1 MSYKS
6 NKKDCSFCKEQGH
19 HIKQCLVLAN
29 NECGNCHEL
38 GHTTRHCRNNK
49 HSYNKPCR
57 IIKPENNGWNTV
69 TKKKVKKGNR
79 IGNQGKNETKKAIQ
93 RTIHISY
100 NRFNAVECEQ
110 VIKSTPSNGSP
121 TYKDIITRETRPKV
135 KETRPK
141 VKETRPKVKE
151 TRPKVKEDGPK
162 VKETVSMKLPI
173 LKRTNPKKISWA
185 DMCDEDDELNRPEE
199 IERDLKA
206 VFAY

>member
-6 NKKDCSFCKEQGH
+6 NKKGCSFCKEQGH

-29 NECGNCHEL
+29 NECGNCHKL
-38 GHTTRHCRNNK
+38 GHTTRHCNNK
-49 HSYNKPCR
+49 HITSNKPCR
-57 IIKPENNGWNTV
+57 IIQSENNGWNTV
-69 TKKKVKKGNR
+69 TKKKVKKCNR
-79 IGNQGKNETKKAIQ
+79 FGNQGKNETKKPIQ
-93 RTIHISY
+93 RPIHISY

-110 VIKSTPSNGSP
+110 VIKSTPSNGAP
-121 TYKDIITRETRPKV
+121 TYKDIITRETRPKI
-135 KETRPK
+135 
-141 VKETRPKVKE
+141 
-151 TRPKVKEDGPK
+151 KEDGPK
-162 VKETVSMKLPI
+162 IKETVSMKFPI

>member
-6 NKKDCSFCKEQGH
+6 NKKGCSFCKEQGH

-29 NECGNCHEL
+29 NECGNCHKL
-38 GHTTRHCRNNK
+38 GHTTRHCNNK
-49 HSYNKPCR
+49 HITSNKPRR
-57 IIKPENNGWNTV
+57 IIKSENNGWNTV

-93 RTIHISY
+93 RPTHISY
-100 NRFNAVECEQ
+100 NRFNAVECEI
-110 VIKSTPSNGSP
+110 VIKSTPSNGAP
-121 TYKDIITRETRPKV
+121 TYKDIITREMT
-135 KETRPK
+135 
-141 VKETRPKVKE
+141 
-151 TRPKVKEDGPK
+151 PKVKEDGPK
-162 VKETVSMKLPI
+162 VKEDGPKIKEDGPKIKETVSMKFPI

>member
-6 NKKDCSFCKEQGH
+6 NKKGCSFCKEQGH

-29 NECGNCHEL
+29 NECGNCHKL

-49 HSYNKPCR
+49 HSYNKPRR
-57 IIKPENNGWNTV
+57 IIQTENNGWNTV
-69 TKKKVKKGNR
+69 TKKKVKKENRFGNK
-79 IGNQGKNETKKAIQ
+79 GKNETKKAIQ
-93 RTIHISY
+93 RPIHISY

-110 VIKSTPSNGSP
+110 IINSKPSNGIP
-121 TYKDIITRETRPKV
+121 TYKDIIIKETGPKV
-135 KETRPK
+135 KESGPK
-141 VKETRPKVKE
+141 VKES
-151 TRPKVKEDGPK
+151 GPK
-162 VKETVSMKLPI
+162 VKETVSTKLPI
-173 LKRTNPKKISWA
+173 LKKTNPKKISWA